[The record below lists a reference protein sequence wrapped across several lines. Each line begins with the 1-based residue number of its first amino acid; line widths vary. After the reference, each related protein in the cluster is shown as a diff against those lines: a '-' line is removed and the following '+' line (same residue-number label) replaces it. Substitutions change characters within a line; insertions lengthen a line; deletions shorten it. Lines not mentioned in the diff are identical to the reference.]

1 MELIVSAVSAAF
13 GLVIVGVLSLTVCGS
28 AVEGSIGR
36 NAAVGIRT
44 KETMKSDA
52 AWLAGHRAADP
63 VMTVTGW
70 VALVLAA
77 ALVLS
82 AVVAQQMPVIV
93 AIVGVAGYAAVIVGA
108 LRAKAVANRAARAAG

>member
-1 MELIVSAVSAAF
+1 MEIIVSAVSAAF
-13 GLVIVGVLSLTVCGS
+13 GLVIVGILSLTVCES

-52 AWLAGHRAADP
+52 AWLAGHRAAHP
-63 VMTVTGW
+63 VMAATGW

-82 AVVAQQMPVIV
+82 AVVAQQVPVIV
-93 AIVGVAGYAAVIVGA
+93 AIVGIAGYAAVIVGA
-108 LRAKAVANRAARAAG
+108 LRAKAVANRAARSG